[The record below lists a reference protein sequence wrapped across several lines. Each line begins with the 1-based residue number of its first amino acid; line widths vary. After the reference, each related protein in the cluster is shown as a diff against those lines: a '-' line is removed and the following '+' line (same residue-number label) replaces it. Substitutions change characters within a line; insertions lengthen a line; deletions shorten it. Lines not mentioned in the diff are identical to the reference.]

1 MGVEISPEDVVEEVK
16 KEQWVV
22 VEKVVDRYYDGEV
35 EDKNSDEV
43 EGLNKF
49 HGGVE
54 ADGHHTVLE
63 DDGLCDEVSVAVH
76 YGGVADDTGVEKGT
90 GNK

>member
-1 MGVEISPEDVVEEVK
+1 MK

-63 DDGLCDEVSVAVH
+63 DEVSVAVH
-76 YGGVADDTGVEKGT
+76 YGGVADDTGVEKGS